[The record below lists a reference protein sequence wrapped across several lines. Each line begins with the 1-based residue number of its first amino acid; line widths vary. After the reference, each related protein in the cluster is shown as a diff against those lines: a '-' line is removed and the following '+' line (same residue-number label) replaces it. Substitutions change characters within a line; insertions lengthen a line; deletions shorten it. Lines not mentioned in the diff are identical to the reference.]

1 MTAVELKTELLQN
14 CQKQVDNRY
23 SKIKQTIVGI
33 EESLLEESKSSS
45 GDKHETGRAMLQIDR
60 ENAGKQLQEI
70 EKVVQLFKKIDVNA
84 TSDYAR
90 LGSLVYTDKFTYFI
104 SLSIGTVSLGNFDYL
119 CVALNSP
126 VGLLLSGKKKGDE
139 FNLNGNIY
147 KITAVK

>member
-1 MTAVELKTELLQN
+1 MTAVEIKTELLQH

-23 SKIKQTIVGI
+23 SKIKQTIADI

-70 EKVVQLFKKIDVNA
+70 EKIVQLLKKIDVNA

-90 LGSLVYTDKFTYFI
+90 LGSLVYTDKFTYF
-104 SLSIGTVSLGNFDYL
+104 LSISIGNVTIGRSHYL

-139 FNLNGNIY
+139 FSFNGNGY
-147 KITAVK
+147 KIMSVK

>member
-1 MTAVELKTELLQN
+1 MTTLEIKTELLQH

-23 SKIKQTIVGI
+23 SKIKQTIADI
-33 EESLLEESKSSS
+33 EESLLEEAKSSS

-70 EKVVQLFKKIDVNA
+70 EKVAQLLKKIDLKA

-90 LGSLVYTDKFTYFI
+90 LGSLVYTDRFIYFI
-104 SLSIGTVSLGNFDYL
+104 SLSIGTVAIGKTDYL

-126 VGLLLSGKKKGDE
+126 VGLLISGKRKEDE
-139 FNLNGNIY
+139 FNLNGIIY
-147 KITAVK
+147 KIIDVK

>member
-1 MTAVELKTELLQN
+1 MTAVELKTELLQH

-23 SKIKQTIVGI
+23 SKIKQTIFGI

-70 EKVVQLFKKIDVNA
+70 EKIVPLLKKIDVNA

-90 LGSLVYTDKFTYFI
+90 LGSLVYTDRFIYFI
-104 SLSIGTVSLGNFDYL
+104 SLSIGTVSIGNTEYL

-126 VGLLLSGKKKGDE
+126 VGMLLSGKMKGDE
-139 FNLNGNIY
+139 FSLNGNVY
-147 KITAVK
+147 KITSVM

>member
-1 MTAVELKTELLQN
+1 MTAVEIKTELLQH

-23 SKIKQTIVGI
+23 SKIKQTIADI
-33 EESLLEESKSSS
+33 EDSLLEESKSSS

-70 EKVVQLFKKIDVNA
+70 EKIVPLLKKIDVNA

-90 LGSLVYTDKFTYFI
+90 LGSLVYTDRFTYFI
-104 SLSIGTVSLGNFDYL
+104 SLSIGTVSIGKTDYL

-126 VGLLLSGKKKGDE
+126 VGLLLSGKKKQDE
-139 FNLNGNIY
+139 FNLNGTIY
-147 KITAVK
+147 KITSVK

>member
-1 MTAVELKTELLQN
+1 MTAVELKTELLQH

-23 SKIKQTIVGI
+23 SKIKQTIADI

-60 ENAGKQLQEI
+60 ENAGKQLLEI
-70 EKVVQLFKKIDVNA
+70 EKVVQLLKKIDVTA

-90 LGSLVYTDKFTYFI
+90 LGSLVYTDKFTYYI
-104 SLSIGTVSLGNFDYL
+104 SISIGTVSVENKDYL

-126 VGLLLSGKKKGDE
+126 IGLLISGKRKGDE
-139 FNLNGNIY
+139 FILNGNQL
-147 KITAVK
+147 KIKNLK

>member
-1 MTAVELKTELLQN
+1 MTAVELKTELLQH

-23 SKIKQTIVGI
+23 SKIKQTIEAI

-60 ENAGKQLQEI
+60 ENAGKQLHEI
-70 EKVVQLFKKIDVNA
+70 EKIAQLLKKIDVNT

-90 LGSLVYTDKFTYFI
+90 LGSLVYTDKFAYYI
-104 SLSIGTVSLGNFDYL
+104 SISIGSVEIDETDYL

-126 VGLLLSGKKKGDE
+126 VGLLISGKRKGDE
-139 FNLNGNIY
+139 FTLNGNLF
-147 KITAVK
+147 KIKKVK

>member
-1 MTAVELKTELLQN
+1 MTAVEIKTELLQH
-14 CQKQVDNRY
+14 CEKQVDNRY
-23 SKIKQTIVGI
+23 SKIKQTIADI
-33 EESLLEESKSSS
+33 EDSLLEEDKSSS

-70 EKVVQLFKKIDVNA
+70 EKIVQILKKIDVSA

-104 SLSIGTVSLGNFDYL
+104 SISIGTVSLGKTAYL

-139 FNLNGNIY
+139 FTLNGTNY
-147 KITAVK
+147 RITSVK

>member
-1 MTAVELKTELLQN
+1 MTAVELKTELLQH
-14 CQKQVDNRY
+14 CQKQVGARY
-23 SKIKQTIVGI
+23 SKIKQTITDI

-70 EKVVQLFKKIDVNA
+70 EKIIPLLKKIDVQA

-90 LGSLVYTDKFTYFI
+90 LGSLVYTDKFIYFI
-104 SLSIGTVSLGNFDYL
+104 SLSIGSVSIGKTDYF

-126 VGLLLSGKKKGDE
+126 VGLLISGKKKGDE
-139 FNLNGNIY
+139 FNLNGNVY
-147 KITAVK
+147 KITSVK

>member
-1 MTAVELKTELLQN
+1 MTAIEIKNELLQH

-23 SKIKQTIVGI
+23 SKIKQTIADI
-33 EESLLEESKSSS
+33 EESLLEEAKNSS

-70 EKVVQLFKKIDVNA
+70 EKIAQLIKKIDVKA

-90 LGSLVYTDKFTYFI
+90 LGSLVYTDRFTYFV
-104 SLSIGTVSLGNFDYL
+104 SLSIGTVTLGKTDYL

-126 VGLLLSGKKKGDE
+126 VGMLISGKRKGDE
-139 FNLNGNIY
+139 FNLNGTIY
-147 KITAVK
+147 KIIDVK

>member
-1 MTAVELKTELLQN
+1 MNAVELKTELLQH

-23 SKIKQTIVGI
+23 SKIKQTIADI
-33 EESLLEESKSSS
+33 EESLLEEAKNSS

-70 EKVVQLFKKIDVNA
+70 EKIVPLLKKIDVKA

-90 LGSLVYTDKFTYFI
+90 LGSLVFTDKFIYFI
-104 SLSIGTVSLGNFDYL
+104 SLSIGTIPIGKTDYL

-126 VGLLLSGKKKGDE
+126 VGLLISGKKNGDE
-139 FNLNGNIY
+139 FNLNGNVY
-147 KITAVK
+147 KIISVK